1 MRRLLSNMELYS
13 VAVNQRYFALIGWL
27 YLVLA
32 GLHAYSLASI
42 ARLSVRHRR
51 CLLSTP
57 VQRHATIRSISNHY
71 QQQFSTRLL
80 QALPSVPADSAVVT
94 AWTRVRSYVR
104 PLVSAFDVTDHNYG
118 VVYILRELVQNA
130 IQTHQAY
137 RSSYLVA
144 RQWMNNMIVVL
155 LVLNAWATPLIQF
168 TTLQTSVARSR
179 LLCLAC
185 NLALDVTSYVVF
197 PIALFLPY
205 YADFNPVLKSFDLR
219 FWYTDKWL
227 IQMINEWQMLFVTSF
242 WDGVFKL
249 LIAFNVVRAL
259 QTAPKLIASRAVI
272 IQPTHGPVLQR
283 KATADVGLSSISIAP
298 RQLESSTR
306 SVVVT
311 SRVERVGRYVLA
323 LSGAFVLAVHLHA
336 ASHARNTRCLVQVRP
351 WFARQAACSLLE
363 INCAVTRRL
372 GDAADFEDALRSSD
386 ARWVSYL
393 IVRHCAHVEITP
405 LFQSLHHLV
414 GLKLFNAT
422 LARWDVDAALSRQHH
437 ARMLFVFL
445 VQVNMTALPR
455 GLYGQDMPP
464 LLLDIEISRTNLT
477 ELPSEL
483 GTRWPRGLFLV
494 LEEFQFA
501 GFPSVLLELKPQY
514 LSLALN
520 GFTAL
525 PPAFWEND
533 QLYFFNMNGNPIST
547 ITSAAAL
554 RVTPPLPWWSLV
566 KTNVSRLPDWYHLDQ
581 TQTLLAGGTPLCHQ
595 LLVVA
600 QANPTSSN
608 ESSEQRRLLDV
619 VNCSLPPRDVQLH
632 HYPIDK
638 ELVYNP

>member
-1 MRRLLSNMELYS
+1 MEASRVVVALNPRTYRVVWCVIVSLHCMCLAFLVGVGRLYLIFPSSMRRLLSNMELYS

-32 GLHAYSLASI
+32 GCTRTRSRAS
-42 ARLSVRHRR
+42 RGLV
-51 CLLSTP
+51 
-57 VQRHATIRSISNHY
+57 
-71 QQQFSTRLL
+71 
-80 QALPSVPADSAVVT
+80 AVVT

-455 GLYGQDMPP
+455 G
-464 LLLDIEISRTNLT
+464 
-477 ELPSEL
+477 
-483 GTRWPRGLFLV
+483 
-494 LEEFQFA
+494 A
-501 GFPSVLLELKPQY
+501 
-514 LSLALN
+514 
-520 GFTAL
+520 
-525 PPAFWEND
+525 
-533 QLYFFNMNGNPIST
+533 
-547 ITSAAAL
+547 
-554 RVTPPLPWWSLV
+554 
-566 KTNVSRLPDWYHLDQ
+566 
-581 TQTLLAGGTPLCHQ
+581 TLLAGGTPLCHQ